1 MKIFFPPIKTYQGKG
16 KDELRGE
23 KNNDNSSWDLMI
35 CKTITYQR
43 KEQLR
48 RVVLAMHKLKSENF
62 SSIKIPLFDFETD
75 GMKLRYYAQYV
86 KGIPISKW
94 ELLTLYD
101 ELVERDSN
109 HSFTDYSFGNFIKN
123 DDGIWAVDLNS
134 YSETPMTMRKDLW
147 NRRFQKA

>member
-75 GMKLRYYAQYV
+75 GMMLRYYAQYV

-94 ELLTLYD
+94 ELMTLYD
-101 ELVERDSN
+101 ELVERDGDF
-109 HSFTDYSFGNFIKN
+109 SFTDYSFGNFIKN

-134 YSETPMTMRKDLW
+134 YSETPVTIRRDLW

>member
-94 ELLTLYD
+94 ELMTLYD
-101 ELVERDSN
+101 ELVERVSDF
-109 HSFTDYSFGNFIKN
+109 SFTDYSFGNFIKN

-147 NRRFQKA
+147 NRRF

>member
-75 GMKLRYYAQYV
+75 GMRLRYYAQYV

-94 ELLTLYD
+94 ELMTLYD
-101 ELVERDSN
+101 ELVERDSD

-134 YSETPMTMRKDLW
+134 YSETPVTIRRDLW
-147 NRRFQKA
+147 NRSFQKA

>member
-75 GMKLRYYAQYV
+75 GMMLRYYAQYV

-94 ELLTLYD
+94 ELMTLYD
-101 ELVERDSN
+101 ELVERDGDF
-109 HSFTDYSFGNFIKN
+109 SFTDYSFGNFIKN

-134 YSETPMTMRKDLW
+134 YSETPMTIRKDLW

>member
-23 KNNDNSSWDLMI
+23 KNNDNSHWDLMI

-43 KEQLR
+43 EAQML
-48 RVVLAMHKLKSENF
+48 RVVYALEKLMTEKF
-62 SSIKIPLFDFETD
+62 PSIKIPRFDFSTE
-75 GMKLRYYAQYV
+75 GLVLRYYAQYV

-101 ELVERDSN
+101 ELVERDSD

-134 YSETPMTMRKDLW
+134 YSETPVTIRRDLW

>member
-75 GMKLRYYAQYV
+75 GMMLRYYAQYV

-134 YSETPMTMRKDLW
+134 YSETPMTIRKDLW
-147 NRRFQKA
+147 NRRFIKA

>member
-94 ELLTLYD
+94 ELMTLYD
-101 ELVERDSN
+101 ELVERDSDF
-109 HSFTDYSFGNFIKN
+109 SFTDYSFGNFIKN

-147 NRRFQKA
+147 NRRF

>member
-23 KNNDNSSWDLMI
+23 KNNDNSYWDLMI

-43 KEQLR
+43 EKHMQRVIANLKKLR
-48 RVVLAMHKLKSENF
+48 TEKF
-62 SSIKIPLFDFETD
+62 PSIKIPLFDFETD
-75 GMKLRYYAQYV
+75 GMKLRYYAQYI

-134 YSETPMTMRKDLW
+134 YSETPVTIRRDLW

>member
-1 MKIFFPPIKTYQGKG
+1 MKIFFPPIKTYEGNG

-75 GMKLRYYAQYV
+75 GMMLRYYAQYV

-94 ELLTLYD
+94 ELMTLYD
-101 ELVERDSN
+101 ELVERDSDF
-109 HSFTDYSFGNFIKN
+109 SFTDYSFGNFIKN

-134 YSETPMTMRKDLW
+134 YSETPMTIRKDLW

>member
-62 SSIKIPLFDFETD
+62 SSIKIPLFDFSTE
-75 GMKLRYYAQYV
+75 GMMLRYYAQYV

-94 ELLTLYD
+94 ELMTLYD
-101 ELVERDSN
+101 ELVERDSDF
-109 HSFTDYSFGNFIKN
+109 SFTDYSFGNFIKN

-134 YSETPMTMRKDLW
+134 YSETPMTIRKDLW

>member
-16 KDELRGE
+16 KDDLRGE

-75 GMKLRYYAQYV
+75 GMMLRYYAQYV

-94 ELLTLYD
+94 ELMTLYD
-101 ELVERDSN
+101 ELVERDSDF
-109 HSFTDYSFGNFIKN
+109 SFTDYSFGNFIKN

-134 YSETPMTMRKDLW
+134 YSETPMTIRKDLW

>member
-75 GMKLRYYAQYV
+75 GMMLRYYAQYV

-94 ELLTLYD
+94 ELMTLYD
-101 ELVERDSN
+101 ELVERDSDF
-109 HSFTDYSFGNFIKN
+109 SFTDYSFGNFIKN

-134 YSETPMTMRKDLW
+134 YSETPMTIRKDLW

>member
-75 GMKLRYYAQYV
+75 GMMLRYYAQYV

-94 ELLTLYD
+94 ELMTLYD
-101 ELVERDSN
+101 ELVERDSDF
-109 HSFTDYSFGNFIKN
+109 SFTDYSFGNFIKN

-134 YSETPMTMRKDLW
+134 YSETPVTIRRDLW

>member
-62 SSIKIPLFDFETD
+62 SGIKIPLFDFETD
-75 GMKLRYYAQYV
+75 GMMLRYYAQYV

-94 ELLTLYD
+94 ELMTLYD
-101 ELVERDSN
+101 ELVERDSDF
-109 HSFTDYSFGNFIKN
+109 SFTDYSFGNFIKN

-134 YSETPMTMRKDLW
+134 YSETPMTIRKDLW

>member
-1 MKIFFPPIKTYQGKG
+1 MKIFFPPIKTYKGKG
-16 KDELRGE
+16 KDELRGK

-62 SSIKIPLFDFETD
+62 SSIKIPLFDFSTE
-75 GMKLRYYAQYV
+75 GMMLRYYAQYV

-94 ELLTLYD
+94 ELMTLYD
-101 ELVERDSN
+101 ELVERDSDF
-109 HSFTDYSFGNFIKN
+109 SFTDYSFGNFIKN

-147 NRRFQKA
+147 NRRF

>member
-94 ELLTLYD
+94 ELMTLYD
-101 ELVERDSN
+101 ELVERDSDF
-109 HSFTDYSFGNFIKN
+109 SFTDYSFGNFIKN

-134 YSETPMTMRKDLW
+134 YSETPVTIRRDLW

>member
-16 KDELRGE
+16 HDELRGE
-23 KNNDNSSWDLMI
+23 KNNDNSHWDLMI

-62 SSIKIPLFDFETD
+62 SSIKIPLFDFSTE
-75 GMKLRYYAQYV
+75 GMVLRYYAQYV

-94 ELLTLYD
+94 ELMTLYD
-101 ELVERDSN
+101 ELVERDSDF
-109 HSFTDYSFGNFIKN
+109 SFTDYSFGNFIKN

-134 YSETPMTMRKDLW
+134 YSETPVTIRRDLW
-147 NRRFQKA
+147 NRSFQKA

>member
-94 ELLTLYD
+94 ELMTLYD
-101 ELVERDSN
+101 ELVERDGDF
-109 HSFTDYSFGNFIKN
+109 SFTDYSFGNFIKN

>member
-94 ELLTLYD
+94 ELMTLYD
-101 ELVERDSN
+101 ELVERDSDF
-109 HSFTDYSFGNFIKN
+109 SFTDYSFGNFIKN

-134 YSETPMTMRKDLW
+134 YSETPMTIRKDLW

>member
-94 ELLTLYD
+94 ELMTLYD
-101 ELVERDSN
+101 ELVERDGDF
-109 HSFTDYSFGNFIKN
+109 SFTDYSFGNFIKN

-134 YSETPMTMRKDLW
+134 YSETPVTIRRDLW

>member
-94 ELLTLYD
+94 ELMTLYD
-101 ELVERDSN
+101 ELVERDGDF
-109 HSFTDYSFGNFIKN
+109 SFTDYSFGNFIKN

-134 YSETPMTMRKDLW
+134 YSETPMTIRKDLW

>member
-75 GMKLRYYAQYV
+75 GMMLRYYAQYV

-94 ELLTLYD
+94 ELMTLYD
-101 ELVERDSN
+101 ELVERDSDF
-109 HSFTDYSFGNFIKN
+109 SFTDYSFGNFIKN

>member
-1 MKIFFPPIKTYQGKG
+1 MKIFFPPIKTYKGKG

-75 GMKLRYYAQYV
+75 GMMLRYYAQYV

-94 ELLTLYD
+94 ELMTLYD
-101 ELVERDSN
+101 ELVERDSDF
-109 HSFTDYSFGNFIKN
+109 SFTDYSFGNFIKN

-134 YSETPMTMRKDLW
+134 YSETPVTIRRDLW

>member
-75 GMKLRYYAQYV
+75 GMMLRYYAQYV

-94 ELLTLYD
+94 ELMTLYD
-101 ELVERDSN
+101 ELVERDSDF
-109 HSFTDYSFGNFIKN
+109 SFTDYSFGNFIKN

-134 YSETPMTMRKDLW
+134 YSETPVTMRKDLW

>member
-62 SSIKIPLFDFETD
+62 SSIKIPLFDFSTE
-75 GMKLRYYAQYV
+75 GMVLRYYAQYV

-94 ELLTLYD
+94 ELMTLYD
-101 ELVERDSN
+101 ELVERDSDF
-109 HSFTDYSFGNFIKN
+109 SFTDYSFGNFIKN

-147 NRRFQKA
+147 NRRF

>member
-23 KNNDNSSWDLMI
+23 KNNDNSYWDLMI

-43 KEQLR
+43 EKHMQRVIANLKKLR
-48 RVVLAMHKLKSENF
+48 TEKF
-62 SSIKIPLFDFETD
+62 GSIKFPNFAFETD
-75 GMKLRYYAQYV
+75 GMKLRYYAQYI

-101 ELVERDSN
+101 DLVERDSN

-123 DDGIWAVDLNS
+123 DEGIWAVDLNS
-134 YSETPMTMRKDLW
+134 YSETPVTIRRDLW

>member
-1 MKIFFPPIKTYQGKG
+1 MKIFFPPIKTYEGKG

-35 CKTITYQR
+35 CKTITYHR

-75 GMKLRYYAQYV
+75 GMMLRYYAQYV

-94 ELLTLYD
+94 ELMTLYD
-101 ELVERDSN
+101 ELVERDSDF
-109 HSFTDYSFGNFIKN
+109 SFTDYSFGNFIKN

-134 YSETPMTMRKDLW
+134 YSETPVTIRKDLW

>member
-23 KNNDNSSWDLMI
+23 KNNDNSYWDLMI

-43 KEQLR
+43 EQHMQRVIANLEKLR
-48 RVVLAMHKLKSENF
+48 TEKFARIKFPNF
-62 SSIKIPLFDFETD
+62 AFETD
-75 GMKLRYYAQYV
+75 GMKLRYYAQYI

-101 ELVERDSN
+101 DLVERNSN

-134 YSETPMTMRKDLW
+134 YSETPVTIRRDLW

>member
-62 SSIKIPLFDFETD
+62 SSIKIPLFDFSTE
-75 GMKLRYYAQYV
+75 GMMLRYYAQYV

-94 ELLTLYD
+94 ELMTPVSYTHLTLPTICS
-101 ELVERDSN
+101 V
-109 HSFTDYSFGNFIKN
+109 
-123 DDGIWAVDLNS
+123 
-134 YSETPMTMRKDLW
+134 
-147 NRRFQKA
+147 

>member
-62 SSIKIPLFDFETD
+62 SSIKIPLFDFSTE
-75 GMKLRYYAQYV
+75 GMMLRYYAQYV

-94 ELLTLYD
+94 ELMTLYD
-101 ELVERDSN
+101 ELVERDSDF
-109 HSFTDYSFGNFIKN
+109 SFTDYSFGNFIKN

-147 NRRFQKA
+147 NRRF

>member
-94 ELLTLYD
+94 ELMTLYD
-101 ELVERDSN
+101 ELVERDSDF
-109 HSFTDYSFGNFIKN
+109 SFTDYSFGNFIKN

>member
-75 GMKLRYYAQYV
+75 GMMLRYYAQYV

-94 ELLTLYD
+94 ELMTLYD
-101 ELVERDSN
+101 ELVERDSDF
-109 HSFTDYSFGNFIKN
+109 SFTDYSFGNFIKN

-147 NRRFQKA
+147 NRRF

>member
-62 SSIKIPLFDFETD
+62 SSIKIPLFDFSTE
-75 GMKLRYYAQYV
+75 GMMLRYYAQYV

-94 ELLTLYD
+94 ELMTLYD
-101 ELVERDSN
+101 ELVERDSDF
-109 HSFTDYSFGNFIKN
+109 SFTDYSFGNFIKN

>member
-62 SSIKIPLFDFETD
+62 SSIKIPLFDFSTE
-75 GMKLRYYAQYV
+75 GMMLRYYAQYV

-94 ELLTLYD
+94 ELMTLYD
-101 ELVERDSN
+101 ELVERDGDF
-109 HSFTDYSFGNFIKN
+109 SFTDYSFGNFIKN

-134 YSETPMTMRKDLW
+134 YSETPVTIRRDLW

>member
-1 MKIFFPPIKTYQGKG
+1 M
-16 KDELRGE
+16 
-23 KNNDNSSWDLMI
+23 M
-35 CKTITYQR
+35 
-43 KEQLR
+43 
-48 RVVLAMHKLKSENF
+48 RVVYAMEKLMSEKF
-62 SSIKIPLFDFETD
+62 PSIKIPRFDFSTE
-75 GMKLRYYAQYV
+75 GLVLRYYAQYV

-134 YSETPMTMRKDLW
+134 YSETPVTIRRDLW
-147 NRRFQKA
+147 NRSFQKA

>member
-75 GMKLRYYAQYV
+75 GMMLRYYAQYV

-94 ELLTLYD
+94 ELMTLYD
-101 ELVERDSN
+101 ELVERDGDF
-109 HSFTDYSFGNFIKN
+109 SFTDYSFGNFIKN

>member
-62 SSIKIPLFDFETD
+62 SSIKIPLFDFSTE
-75 GMKLRYYAQYV
+75 GMMLRYYAQYV

-94 ELLTLYD
+94 ELMTLYD
-101 ELVERDSN
+101 ELVERDGDF
-109 HSFTDYSFGNFIKN
+109 SFTDYSFGNFIKN

-134 YSETPMTMRKDLW
+134 YSETPMTMWKDLW
-147 NRRFQKA
+147 NRRF

>member
-1 MKIFFPPIKTYQGKG
+1 MKIFFTPIKTYQGKG

-94 ELLTLYD
+94 ELMTLYD
-101 ELVERDSN
+101 ELVERDSDF
-109 HSFTDYSFGNFIKN
+109 SFTDYSFGNFIKN

-147 NRRFQKA
+147 NRRF